1 MIALVGAGML
11 GLVCGW
17 LLAQRFVG
25 PPGGSAAATGAAA
38 VAAAAVAGEAALLA
52 GRGAALALLVAA
64 GAGMLL
70 RTAFSRSVAR
80 RRAPA

>member
-17 LLAQRFVG
+17 LFAQRLVE
-25 PPGGSAAATGAAA
+25 PPGASGVASGAAA
-38 VAAAAVAGEAALLA
+38 VAVAAAAGEAALLA

-64 GAGMLL
+64 GAGVLL
-70 RTAFSRSVAR
+70 RTAFSRSAGR
-80 RRAPA
+80 RQAAA